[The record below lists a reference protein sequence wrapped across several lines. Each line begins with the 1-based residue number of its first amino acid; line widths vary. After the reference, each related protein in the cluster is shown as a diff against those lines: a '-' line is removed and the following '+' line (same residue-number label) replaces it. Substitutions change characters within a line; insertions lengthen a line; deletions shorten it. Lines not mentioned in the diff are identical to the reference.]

1 MRLRPPARYARRAPD
16 AGRDGGGVR
25 QRLRAS
31 RQAVS
36 WSIHRGDDSTRE
48 GDRARLEGHLLQRF
62 LVRGERGVEGGR
74 GLEQVGKPFH
84 GLSIGVTTQPV
95 KVIVRGLKVISS
107 RDFLYGDSPIF
118 SICALPSLNRWTLA
132 KGSGTRWTSELA
144 GLAGCRKLVNS
155 TPGRTSSETM
165 ATART
170 SPLPVVINPSF
181 TKSVN
186 L

>member
-62 LVRGERGVEGGR
+62 LVRRLADLLDLRLAQFKSVDVGERVWHSVDERVGR
-74 GLEQVGKPFH
+74 AGRMQE
-84 GLSIGVTTQPV
+84 IG
-95 KVIVRGLKVISS
+95 
-107 RDFLYGDSPIF
+107 
-118 SICALPSLNRWTLA
+118 
-132 KGSGTRWTSELA
+132 E
-144 GLAGCRKLVNS
+144 
-155 TPGRTSSETM
+155 
-165 ATART
+165 
-170 SPLPVVINPSF
+170 
-181 TKSVN
+181 
-186 L
+186 